1 MRDLSLLKEEKDKI
15 LAKFVDSIKNEDKEG
30 FSQAFTELADNI
42 QESVLKEAKELS
54 AETDRSILASRGI
67 RQLTAEETSYYQK
80 VIEAMKSSAPKQALT
95 DIDVVMPKTII
106 DEVFDDL
113 TTNHP
118 LLSKID
124 FRQTGGITEFLMS
137 VAGYQKATWG
147 ELCDPIK
154 KELEA
159 GFKLVDTKL
168 LKLSAW
174 IPVCM
179 AMLDLGPV
187 YLDRYVRELLYEALA
202 NGLEDGIVN
211 GDGDKTPI
219 GMVRQVQDNVIRQ
232 GNKYPEKSAVK
243 IKNFNVKTMGN
254 LVSLLAVNP
263 AGKPR
268 MIRDLMLLVNPQD
281 YYQLVLPATSFMKP
295 DGTYATNVLPVDVSV
310 IQTLALPRGKA
321 VFGMASQYFAGA
333 GMDKAGRIEYDD
345 SVKFLEDQRVY
356 KIKLY
361 ANGFPK
367 DNNSFL
373 VLDITALEEAALK
386 VETVAAKTPS
396 TEAGLSS
403 LVIGDLAL
411 NPTFATGTT
420 TYTATTTKASATVTA
435 VPNDAMAKM
444 KVTVKDKEINN
455 GGEVTFETGA
465 NAVKVDVTAEDGK
478 TKKTYTVTVT
488 KS

>member
-1 MRDLSLLKEEKDKI
+1 MRDLRLLKEEKEKI
-15 LAKFVDSIKNEDKEG
+15 LAKFVDSIKNEDKEA
-30 FSQAFTELADNI
+30 FSQAFAELSDNI

-67 RQLTAEETSYYQK
+67 RQLTAEENGYYQK
-80 VIEAMKSSAPKQALT
+80 VIEAMKSAAPKQALAE
-95 DIDVVMPKTII
+95 IDVAMPKTIV

-118 LLSKID
+118 LLSKVD

-147 ELCDPIK
+147 ELCEPIT

-211 GDGDKTPI
+211 GDGDKSPI
-219 GMVRQVQDNVIRQ
+219 GMIRQVQDNVVRQ

-243 IKNFNVKTMGN
+243 IRNFSVKTMGN

-268 MIRDLMLLVNPQD
+268 TIRDLVLLVNPQD

-295 DGTYATNVLPVDVSV
+295 DGTYATNVLPVDASV

-333 GMDKAGRIEYDD
+333 GMDKAGKIEYDD
-345 SVKFLEDQRVY
+345 SVKFLEDRRAY

-367 DNNSFL
+367 DNNAFL
-373 VLDITALEEAALK
+373 VLDITELEEAALK

-396 TEAGLSS
+396 TEAGLAS

-411 NPTFATGTT
+411 SPTFATGVV
-420 TYTATTTKASATVTA
+420 TYTANTDKASATVNA
-435 VPNDAMAKM
+435 VPNDAMARM
-444 KVTVKDKEINN
+444 KITVKDKEINN
-455 GGEVTFETGA
+455 GGEAMFETGS
-465 NAVKVDVTAEDGK
+465 NAVKVEVTAEDGK
-478 TKKTYTVTVT
+478 AKKSYTVTVT